1 MHATMSRRALLIAIL
16 LEWSFP
22 GLRSQHKINF
32 LEDIIV
38 HNAVELIGT
47 LNLLTKKQNSIIRS
61 SCRDKNAT
69 PRTRRSEFAIFTR
82 YKPDRY
88 ALEFFAHRPAEK
100 YCFSSPYW
108 IPKTVDLNLRKRRSQ
123 FRFCLWSLDQT
134 IFPFSE
140 LRCHISEHL
149 FVIDRIS
156 NNFVYK
162 SCEL

>member
-1 MHATMSRRALLIAIL
+1 VAFARNDVETSVTQSNLTRMKLSRTEIPTQDQLLIRTSSCTML
-16 LEWSFP
+16 S
-22 GLRSQHKINF
+22 KI
-32 LEDIIV
+32 
-38 HNAVELIGT
+38 IGT

-61 SCRDKNAT
+61 SCRNKNAT
-69 PRTRRSEFAIFTR
+69 PRTRRSEFAIFIR

-123 FRFCLWSLDQT
+123 FRFCLGSLDQT

-140 LRCHISEHL
+140 LRCHISDHCL
-149 FVIDRIS
+149 
-156 NNFVYK
+156 
-162 SCEL
+162 